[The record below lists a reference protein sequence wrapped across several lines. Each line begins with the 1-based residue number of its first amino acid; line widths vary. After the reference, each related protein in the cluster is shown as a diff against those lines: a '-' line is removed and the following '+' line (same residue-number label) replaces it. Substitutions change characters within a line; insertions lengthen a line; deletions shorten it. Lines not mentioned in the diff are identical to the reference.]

1 MNIVET
7 FHYTD
12 HFVPDFKK
20 IVEIAGSFFKKKKF
34 GKEKD
39 YPKIRNKLNFT
50 SEKHDTLKNFKE

>member
-20 IVEIAGSFFKKKKF
+20 IVEIAGSFFEKKKIWQRK
-34 GKEKD
+34 
-39 YPKIRNKLNFT
+39 RL
-50 SEKHDTLKNFKE
+50 SKNS